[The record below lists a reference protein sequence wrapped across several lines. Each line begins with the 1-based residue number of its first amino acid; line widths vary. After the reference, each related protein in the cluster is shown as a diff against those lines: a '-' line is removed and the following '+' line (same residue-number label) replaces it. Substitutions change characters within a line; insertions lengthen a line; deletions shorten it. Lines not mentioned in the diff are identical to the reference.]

1 MRLLLVALV
10 FGLAIGAGCGKN
22 LGPSPDDRRG
32 DTNGRMFD
40 FVSSKPDGGEWTV
53 RIRGDSMWLA
63 YATAEE
69 SKDLGPVTLS
79 SKEARKLWA
88 LVDEV
93 AVDEDEEVDP
103 EADDIGVVLLRI
115 REPTEDGEHDIVSI
129 YLPRDTENESVIDLA
144 AYLIDLAK
152 AHHDVEPAF

>member
-1 MRLLLVALV
+1 MRARVLLALV
-10 FGLAIGAGCGKN
+10 LAAGCGKN

-40 FVSSKPDGGEWTV
+40 FVSSKPDGGEWTIRV
-53 RIRGDSMWLA
+53 RGDSMWLA
-63 YATAEE
+63 YAEEDE

-79 SKEARKLWA
+79 AKESRKLWR

-103 EADDIGVVLLRI
+103 EADDIGTVLLRI
-115 REPTEDGEHDIVSI
+115 REPSADGEHDIISI
-129 YLPRDTENESVIDLA
+129 YLPRDTENDSVIDLA
-144 AYLIDLAK
+144 SYLIDLVK

>member
-1 MRLLLVALV
+1 MRGLLVALV
-10 FGLAIGAGCGKN
+10 LAAGCGKN

-40 FVSSKPDGGEWTV
+40 FVSQKPGGGEWTV

-63 YATAEE
+63 YAEE
-69 SKDLGPVTLS
+69 DEAKDLGPVTLS
-79 SKEARKLWA
+79 AKQARKLWG

-93 AVDEDEEVDP
+93 AVDEDEEVAP
-103 EADDIGVVLLRI
+103 EADDIGTVLLRI
-115 REPTEDGEHDIVSI
+115 REPTEDGEHDTIKI

-144 AYLIDLAK
+144 SYLIDLVK
-152 AHHDVEPAF
+152 DHHDIEPAF